1 MAQYRIKL
9 ISKNEKSLKQFLRFW
24 KKPHTSI
31 ANSQQIL
38 NVSKRKS
45 KRKKLAIIK
54 SPHVNKKA
62 QEHFQQR
69 IRSKTIKCFSW
80 EIRKSF
86 ILLKKM
92 KNYTFP
98 SIKILIERKFTSK
111 KNNLIKSTFWNPSQ
125 IPLKVIFLSFGQRQK
140 KNQLTFTKCKG
151 NKNQVKKTF
160 VYTKNLDVS
169 GIKKMTS
176 SLGSSV
182 G

>member
-1 MAQYRIKL
+1 MAQYQIKL
-9 ISKNEKSLKQFLRFW
+9 ISKNEKSLKQFLKFW
-24 KKPHTSI
+24 KKPHASI

-38 NVSKRKS
+38 DVSQRKS
-45 KRKKLAIIK
+45 KRKRLAIIK

-62 QEHFQQR
+62 QEHFQQK
-69 IRSKTIKCFSW
+69 ICSKTVKCSSW

-92 KNYTFP
+92 KNYIFP
-98 SIKILIERKFTSK
+98 GVKIFIERKFTSK

-125 IPLKVIFLSFGQRQK
+125 IPLKVTFFSFGQGQK

-151 NKNQVKKTF
+151 NRNQVKKTF

-169 GIKKMTS
+169 GIKKMTF